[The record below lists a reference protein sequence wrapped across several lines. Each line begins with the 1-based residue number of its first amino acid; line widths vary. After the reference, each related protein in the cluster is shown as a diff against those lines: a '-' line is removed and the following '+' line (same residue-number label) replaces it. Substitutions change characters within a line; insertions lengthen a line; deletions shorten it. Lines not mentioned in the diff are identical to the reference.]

1 MITLQQYVI
10 ELSKYVILGFGAA
23 FAFTDLLYFFLP
35 DKSRREGLFSV
46 QHLLALG
53 FLFLC
58 FLDLTFV
65 TGESKFLYLFGFVTV
80 FLFLMIFVNTMIY
93 DGINRFLLNNMCMLL
108 GIGFTVISRLSF
120 TKAFRLY
127 LISMVS
133 FAICLGI
140 PYLMNRIRIW
150 KKLTYVYAFTGI
162 GMLGIVLLI
171 GEFTNGSKL
180 SFTIAGATFQPS
192 EFVKI
197 LFLFFL
203 AAALSAETDFWT
215 VAISALI
222 SGSYVLILVFSRD
235 LGSGLIFFV
244 AYVLI
249 VVFMTGQYL
258 YLIPGVAGL
267 AGASYVAYRIFPHVR
282 TRVLAFLDP
291 WTNIDNKG
299 YQITQ
304 SLFSISSGSW
314 FGMGLLQGN
323 PGDIPY
329 VEQDMIFSAV
339 CEEFGLIFG
348 FCLLVMCL
356 CCFLEM
362 MRCAVICKDSFYRCL
377 LYGAGVMY
385 LFQIFLTVGGGI
397 KFIPL
402 TGVTLPFISYGG
414 SSVMTTMILF
424 SVVQGSYLK
433 ILRHESGSAVDAEDL
448 RQDMDESTDA
458 QPGADSSA
466 ANASD
471 AKGEKAAKREQ
482 RKENRKIFLRNLPIY
497 LTSVSFLAIFGAM
510 MIYLCDFVRENETV
524 LINNSYNSRQETLL
538 SRNYRGTIL
547 ADDGSV
553 LAEST
558 VDEEQNEHRTYPYGK
573 LFAHAVGF
581 STYGRMGIE
590 DIANY
595 WLINTHISLDKKV
608 ANDVAEVKNPGDT
621 VYTSLNIP
629 IQQAADDYLRMYN
642 GAVIVSEVK
651 TGRILAMLSHPDFD
665 PNEVA
670 DVWETL
676 DESEDAELLNRV
688 TQGLYPPGSTF
699 KIFTSLAYY
708 RQFPDGWKK
717 YSYNCN
723 GSYSKGGESI
733 HCYHGTNHG
742 SVNFKSSFA
751 KSCNSSFANIGM
763 SLDWED
769 FGTQLSG
776 LLFDTELP
784 VDFLQVSSRTQAGA
798 NLSDYDKMQTSIGQ
812 GTTLITPMHLH
823 LVTCAIANQGVLV
836 KPRVLDKVESIEGRA
851 VKTFQSQNYG
861 RLLTEEESAF
871 LTEMMTAV
879 VTDGTAKKLQS
890 DLYTA
895 AGKTGSAEYGN
906 VKGESHAWFT
916 GFAPAE
922 DPQIAVTVIIEGA
935 GSGGDYA
942 VPLARRIFDLYLGD

>member
-35 DKSRREGLFSV
+35 GKSRRDGLFSV
-46 QHLLALG
+46 QHLLTLG

-65 TGESKFLYLFGFVTV
+65 TGEAKYLYLFGFVAV
-80 FLFLMIFVNTMIY
+80 FLFLMIFLNTMIY

-133 FAICLGI
+133 FAVCLGI
-140 PYLMNRIRIW
+140 PYLLNRVRIW

-171 GEFTNGSKL
+171 GEMTNGSKL

-203 AAALSAETDFWT
+203 AAALSAEHDFWT

-235 LGSGLIFFV
+235 LGSGLIFYV

-258 YLIPGVAGL
+258 YLVPGIAGL
-267 AGASYVAYRIFPHVR
+267 AGASYAAYRIFPHVR

-348 FCLLVMCL
+348 ICLLLICI

-362 MRCAVICKDSFYRCL
+362 MRCAGICKDSFYRCL
-377 LYGAGVMY
+377 IYGGGVMY

-433 ILRHESGSAVDAEDL
+433 ILRHETAQADVAEEPLPDG
-448 RQDMDESTDA
+448 EGVPA
-458 QPGADSSA
+458 QEVGEA
-466 ANASD
+466 AR
-471 AKGEKAAKREQ
+471 KKTERGAKR
-482 RKENRKIFLRNLPIY
+482 KVVLHNLPIY
-497 LTSVSFLAIFGAM
+497 LTSVSFIAIFGAM
-510 MIYLCDFVRENETV
+510 FLYLWDFVRENETV

-547 ADDGSV
+547 ASDGSV

-558 VDEEQNEHRTYPYGK
+558 VDEEQKEHRTYPYGK
-573 LFAHAVGF
+573 LFAHVVGF

-621 VYTSLNIP
+621 VTTSLNIP

-665 PNEVA
+665 PETVA

-676 DESEDAELLNRV
+676 DASENAELLNRV

-717 YSYNCN
+717 YAYNCG
-723 GSYSKGGESI
+723 GSYSRGGESI
-733 HCYHGTNHG
+733 HCYHGTSHG
-742 SVNFKSSFA
+742 SVNFKTSFA

-776 LLFDTELP
+776 LLFDETLP
-784 VDFLQVSSRTQAGA
+784 IDFLQAASRTEAGA
-798 NLSDYDKMQTSIGQ
+798 DLSDYDKMQTSIGQ

-823 LVTCAIANQGVLV
+823 LITCAIANQGVLV
-836 KPRVLDKVESIEGRA
+836 RPRVLDKVESVEGRA
-851 VKTFQSQNYG
+851 VKTFQSQTYG
-861 RLLTEEESAF
+861 RILSEEESAF

-879 VTDGTAKKLQS
+879 VEEGTAKKLQS

-942 VPLARRIFDLYLGD
+942 VPLARRIFDLYLGE